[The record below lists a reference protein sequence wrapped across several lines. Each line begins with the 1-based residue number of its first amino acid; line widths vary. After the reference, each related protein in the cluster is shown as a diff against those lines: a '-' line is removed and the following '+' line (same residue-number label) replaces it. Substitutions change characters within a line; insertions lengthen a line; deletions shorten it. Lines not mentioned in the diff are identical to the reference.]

1 MLSHCRNTARG
12 VFVFKKATIVSV
24 KATHRSASDLLFPL
38 QYRGKAL
45 ALLLLQPQRR
55 LHVREIARL
64 TGTVAG
70 TMNKE
75 LDRLQQAGLLERHR
89 VGNQLQF
96 CANPNHPVFPEL
108 SALLR
113 KTIGLADVLT
123 LALAP
128 LSEHIA
134 VAFVFGSIAK
144 SSDAAHSDVDV
155 LIIGDVGFSDVVRLL
170 HEAQTTLH
178 RDINPKV
185 YSVQEWAI
193 KRKARTSF
201 VMDVISGP
209 KLFLIAS
216 QHELDRLSEPQQPGQ
231 DRPA

>member
-1 MLSHCRNTARG
+1 MAH
-12 VFVFKKATIVSV
+12 FVFDEATIVAV
-24 KATHRSASDLLFPL
+24 KATPQSASDLLFPL

-75 LDRLQQAGLLERHR
+75 LDRLQRAGLLEKHR

-96 CANPNHPVFPEL
+96 CANPQHPVFPEL

-123 LALAP
+123 LALTP
-128 LSEHIA
+128 LADRIA

-144 SSDAAHSDVDV
+144 SSDTAASDVDV
-155 LIIGDVGFSDVVRLL
+155 IIIGGGDFGEVVNLL
-170 HEAQTTLH
+170 YDAQKTLQ
-178 RDINPKV
+178 REINPKV
-185 YSVQEWAI
+185 FSVADWQI
-193 KRKARTSF
+193 KVTANSSF
-201 VMDVISGP
+201 MANVMAKP
-209 KLFLIAS
+209 KLFLIGT
-216 QHELDRLSEPQQPGQ
+216 QRELDQLAQPGQ
-231 DRPA
+231 NRSA

>member
-1 MLSHCRNTARG
+1 M
-12 VFVFKKATIVSV
+12 KATNL
-24 KATHRSASDLLFPL
+24 SASDLLFPL

-75 LDRLQQAGLLERHR
+75 LGRLQKAGLLEKHR

-96 CANPNHPVFPEL
+96 CANLQHPVFPEL

-123 LALAP
+123 LALTP
-128 LSEHIA
+128 VVDRIT
-134 VAFVFGSIAK
+134 VAFVFGSIAE
-144 SSDAAHSDVDV
+144 SSDTAASDVDV
-155 LIIGDVGFSDVVRLL
+155 MIIGSIDFSEAVNLL
-170 HEAQTTLH
+170 YDAQTTLQ
-178 RDINPKV
+178 REINPKIFTV
-185 YSVQEWAI
+185 EEWQ
-193 KRKARTSF
+193 ARLSAESSF
-201 VMDVISGP
+201 VLDVLSKP
-209 KLFLIAS
+209 KLFLIGA
-216 QHELDRLSEPQQPGQ
+216 QRDLDQLAESGQ

>member
-1 MLSHCRNTARG
+1 M
-12 VFVFKKATIVSV
+12 
-24 KATHRSASDLLFPL
+24 LFPL

-75 LDRLQQAGLLERHR
+75 LDRLHKAGLLEKHR

-96 CANPNHPVFPEL
+96 CANLQHPVFPEL

-113 KTIGLADVLT
+113 KTIGLADVLS
-123 LALAP
+123 LALTPVAQR
-128 LSEHIA
+128 IA
-134 VAFVFGSIAK
+134 VAFVFGSVAR
-144 SSDAAHSDVDV
+144 SSDAAESDVDV
-155 LIIGDVGFSDVVRLL
+155 IIIGRVDFGEAVNLL
-170 HEAQTTLH
+170 YEAQATLH
-178 RDINPKV
+178 REINPKIF
-185 YSVQEWAI
+185 SVEAWLA
-193 KRKARTSF
+193 KVSEKSSF
-201 VMDVISGP
+201 VLDVLSKP
-209 KLFLIAS
+209 KLFLIGT
-216 QHELDRLSEPQQPGQ
+216 QHDLDQLAEPGQ

>member
-1 MLSHCRNTARG
+1 
-12 VFVFKKATIVSV
+12 
-24 KATHRSASDLLFPL
+24 LLFPL

-75 LDRLQQAGLLERHR
+75 LGRLQKAGLLEKHR

-96 CANPNHPVFPEL
+96 CANLQHPVFPEL

-123 LALAP
+123 LALTP
-128 LSEHIA
+128 VVDRIT
-134 VAFVFGSIAK
+134 VAFVFGSIAE
-144 SSDAAHSDVDV
+144 SSDTAASDVDV
-155 LIIGDVGFSDVVRLL
+155 MIIGSIDFSEAVNLL
-170 HEAQTTLH
+170 YDAQTTLQ
-178 RDINPKV
+178 REINPKIFTV
-185 YSVQEWAI
+185 EEWQ
-193 KRKARTSF
+193 ARLSAESSF
-201 VMDVISGP
+201 VLDVLSKP
-209 KLFLIAS
+209 KLFLIGA
-216 QHELDRLSEPQQPGQ
+216 QRDLDQLAESGQ

>member
-1 MLSHCRNTARG
+1 M
-12 VFVFKKATIVSV
+12 KATKS
-24 KATHRSASDLLFPL
+24 SASDLLFPL

-75 LDRLQQAGLLERHR
+75 LDRLHKAGLLEKHR

-96 CANPNHPVFPEL
+96 CANLQHPVFPEL

-113 KTIGLADVLT
+113 KTIGLADVLS
-123 LALAP
+123 LALTPVAQR
-128 LSEHIA
+128 IA
-134 VAFVFGSIAK
+134 VAFVFGSVAR
-144 SSDAAHSDVDV
+144 SSDAAESDVDV
-155 LIIGDVGFSDVVRLL
+155 IIIGRVDFGEAVNLL
-170 HEAQTTLH
+170 YEAQATLH
-178 RDINPKV
+178 REINPKIF
-185 YSVQEWAI
+185 SVEAWLA
-193 KRKARTSF
+193 KVSEKSSF
-201 VMDVISGP
+201 VLDVLSKP
-209 KLFLIAS
+209 KLFLIGT
-216 QHELDRLSEPQQPGQ
+216 QHDLDQLAEPGQ

>member
-1 MLSHCRNTARG
+1 MITLTVSIE
-12 VFVFKKATIVSV
+12 ATIVAV
-24 KATHRSASDLLFPL
+24 KATKTSASDLLFPL

-75 LDRLQQAGLLERHR
+75 LGRLHTAGLLDKHH

-96 CANPNHPVFPEL
+96 CANTQHPVFTEL

-123 LALAP
+123 LALVPAAERI
-128 LSEHIA
+128 SA
-134 VAFVFGSIAK
+134 AFVFGSVARGQDT
-144 SSDAAHSDVDV
+144 SASDVDV
-155 LIIGDVGFSDVVRLL
+155 IIIGDVGFNEVVELL
-170 HEAQTTLH
+170 YDAQTTLH
-178 RDINPKV
+178 REINPKIFAPA
-185 YSVQEWAI
+185 EWTA
-193 KRKARTSF
+193 KFESKTTF
-201 VMDVISGP
+201 VMDVLAKP
-209 KLFLIAS
+209 KLFLIGA
-216 QHELDRLSEPQQPGQ
+216 QRDLDQLTEPGK

>member
-1 MLSHCRNTARG
+1 M
-12 VFVFKKATIVSV
+12 KATKQS
-24 KATHRSASDLLFPL
+24 TSDLLFPL

-75 LDRLQQAGLLERHR
+75 LDRLQRAGLLERHR

-96 CANPNHPVFPEL
+96 CANPQHPVFPEL

-123 LALAP
+123 LALTP
-128 LSEHIA
+128 LADRIA

-144 SSDAAHSDVDV
+144 SSDTAASDVDV
-155 LIIGDVGFSDVVRLL
+155 IIIGGVEFGEAVNVLYDAQKTLQREVNAKVFSVADWQ
-170 HEAQTTLH
+170 AKMAS
-178 RDINPKV
+178 N
-185 YSVQEWAI
+185 S
-193 KRKARTSF
+193 SF
-201 VMDVISGP
+201 VADVLAKP
-209 KLFLIAS
+209 KLLLIGT
-216 QHELDRLSEPQQPGQ
+216 LSELEQLAQPGQ
-231 DRPA
+231 NRSA

>member
-1 MLSHCRNTARG
+1 M
-12 VFVFKKATIVSV
+12 KATLQ
-24 KATHRSASDLLFPL
+24 SASDLLFPL
-38 QYRGKAL
+38 HYRGKAL

-75 LDRLQQAGLLERHR
+75 LDRLQRAGLLEKHR

-96 CANPNHPVFPEL
+96 CANPQHPVYPEL

-128 LSEHIA
+128 AAERIRL
-134 VAFVFGSIAK
+134 AFVFGSVAQA
-144 SSDAAHSDVDV
+144 SETAASDIDV
-155 LIIGDVGFSDVVRLL
+155 LVIGSVSFGEVVNLVFD
-170 HEAQTTLH
+170 AQTSLQ
-178 RDINPKV
+178 RDINPKIF
-185 YSVQEWAI
+185 SVDEWQA
-193 KRKARTSF
+193 KLTAKSAF
-201 VMDVISGP
+201 VLDVLSKP
-209 KLFLIAS
+209 KLFLIGM
-216 QHELDRLSEPQQPGQ
+216 QRDLDQLAESGQ
-231 DRPA
+231 DRAA

>member
-1 MLSHCRNTARG
+1 MAH
-12 VFVFKKATIVSV
+12 FVFDEATIVAV
-24 KATHRSASDLLFPL
+24 KATPQSASDLLFPL

-75 LDRLQQAGLLERHR
+75 LDRLQRAGLLEKHR

-96 CANPNHPVFPEL
+96 CANPQHPVFPEL

-123 LALAP
+123 LALTP
-128 LSEHIA
+128 LADRIA

-144 SSDAAHSDVDV
+144 SSDTAASDVDV
-155 LIIGDVGFSDVVRLL
+155 IIIGGGDFGEVVNLL
-170 HEAQTTLH
+170 YDAQKTLQ
-178 RDINPKV
+178 REINPKV
-185 YSVQEWAI
+185 FSVADWQI
-193 KRKARTSF
+193 KVTANSSF
-201 VMDVISGP
+201 MANVMAKP
-209 KLFLIAS
+209 KLFLIGT
-216 QHELDRLSEPQQPGQ
+216 QRELDQLAEPGQ
-231 DRPA
+231 NRTA

>member
-1 MLSHCRNTARG
+1 M
-12 VFVFKKATIVSV
+12 KATLQ
-24 KATHRSASDLLFPL
+24 SASDLLFPL

-75 LDRLQQAGLLERHR
+75 LDRLQRAGLLEKHR

-96 CANPNHPVFPEL
+96 CANPQHPVYPEL

-128 LSEHIA
+128 AAERIRL
-134 VAFVFGSIAK
+134 AFVFGSVAQA
-144 SSDAAHSDVDV
+144 SETAASDIDV
-155 LIIGDVGFSDVVRLL
+155 LVIGSVSFGDVVNLVFD
-170 HEAQTTLH
+170 AQTSLQ
-178 RDINPKV
+178 RDINPKIF
-185 YSVQEWAI
+185 SVDEWQA
-193 KRKARTSF
+193 KLTAKSAF
-201 VMDVISGP
+201 VLDVLSKP
-209 KLFLIAS
+209 KLFLIGM
-216 QHELDRLSEPQQPGQ
+216 QRDLDQLAESGQ
-231 DRPA
+231 DRAA